1 MGGVT
6 AGHRLSVQGMM
17 SYLRASLVPHSDRL
31 ESGTSELLP
40 RLAFIWRQVRKHR
53 LVVPQHNGRMHSNS
67 GICCFL

>member
-17 SYLRASLVPHSDRL
+17 SYLRASLIPHSDQL

-40 RLAFIWRQVRKHR
+40 RLAFIWRPVRKHR
-53 LVVPQHNGRMHSNS
+53 LVVPQHNGGMYSNS
-67 GICCFL
+67 RICGLL